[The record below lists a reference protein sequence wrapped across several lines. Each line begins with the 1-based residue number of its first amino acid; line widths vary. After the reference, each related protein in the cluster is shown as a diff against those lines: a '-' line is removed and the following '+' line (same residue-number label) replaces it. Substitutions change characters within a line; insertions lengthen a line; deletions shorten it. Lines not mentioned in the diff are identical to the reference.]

1 MGDIVCT
8 DEKDYYYIKGDEE
21 IMKFREIV
29 VRLGYTLLG
38 SLLTLCIV
46 LIHDEYVEASA
57 PEELVL
63 VEESVTMPAPAAEV
77 AVLETEESTMP
88 DFEAE
93 AEEKLAQMKAE
104 AEQKKIE
111 QLKLEEENEQEK
123 LALAE
128 EEMAEEVKTVSANS
142 IEAAPV
148 KWIKDYPQINSF
160 MPLEEKELE
169 RSSYEETLAVNA
181 FDKKVIE
188 NSTIDFSDVKITI
201 MGDSLTQGSNLSDEE
216 RAKYS
221 LPVVLQEIL
230 GCKEIVNMGIGGST
244 ISALGDYAMVNRYTD
259 IPKDSDIIIVFGGTN
274 DMLFENKW
282 DFGELEYGVRV
293 KSDPTFCGDLN
304 ELMKSIEKR
313 YQEDNERNYSKLI
326 CINPPSTILSTAFYN
341 IDPGNLVHQKEFA
354 NAINQIASEYNFEVI
369 DFYNNN
375 ILNTHDKDVQAE
387 FMPDGIHGNEAGY
400 RIMAEH
406 IASQIIQRIE
416 Q

>member
-1 MGDIVCT
+1 MNGIVGT
-8 DEKDYYYIKGDEE
+8 DENDRYYYIEGDEE
-21 IMKFREIV
+21 IMRIREIV

-46 LIHDEYVEASA
+46 LIHDEYVAANAS
-57 PEELVL
+57 EELVL
-63 VEESVTMPAPAAEV
+63 VEEMPIEAE
-77 AVLETEESTMP
+77 ATIALPTEESKEESAGF

-93 AEEKLAQMKAE
+93 AAEKLEQMKAE

-111 QLKLEEENEQEK
+111 QLKLEEEQKAEAEA
-123 LALAE
+123 LALE
-128 EEMAEEVKTVSANS
+128 TVSANS

-148 KWIKDYPQINSF
+148 KWIKDYPQINSDK
-160 MPLEEKELE
+160 PLEEKELE

-201 MGDSLTQGSNLSDEE
+201 LGDSLTQGSNLDEE
-216 RAKYS
+216 DRDKYS
-221 LPVVLQEIL
+221 YPAILQEIL
-230 GCKEIVNMGIGGST
+230 GCKEIVNLGIGGST
-244 ISALGDYAMVNRYTD
+244 ISALGDNAMVERWSD
-259 IPKDSDIIIVFGGTN
+259 IPKDSDIIIVFGGSN
-274 DMLFENKW
+274 DMLFEDKW
-282 DFGELEYGVRV
+282 DYGFLEYNNRMHG
-293 KSDPTFCGDLN
+293 DTFCGDLDT
-304 ELMKSIEKR
+304 LMSKIEYVYR
-313 YQEDNERNYSKLI
+313 DHNEDNYCKLI

-354 NAINQIASEYNFEVI
+354 KAINQVASEYSFEVI

-375 ILNTHDKDVQAE
+375 ILNTHDRDVNEQ
-387 FMPDGIHGNEAGY
+387 FMPDGIHGNEEGY

>member
-1 MGDIVCT
+1 MNGIVST
-8 DEKDYYYIKGDEE
+8 DENRIAITETEGDEE
-21 IMKFREIV
+21 IMKVREIV

-46 LIHDEYVEASA
+46 LIHDEYVAA
-57 PEELVL
+57 NKTEELVL
-63 VEESVTMPAPAAEV
+63 VEEIPLETAEELSVEE
-77 AVLETEESTMP
+77 ETEEESTGP

-104 AEQKKIE
+104 AEQKKVE
-111 QLKLEEENEQEK
+111 QLKLEEEQKAAEAEA
-123 LALAE
+123 LALE
-128 EEMAEEVKTVSANS
+128 TVSANS

-148 KWIKDYPQINSF
+148 KWIKDYPWINSDKL
-160 MPLEEKELE
+160 LEEKELE

-201 MGDSLTQGSNLSDEE
+201 LGDSLTMGSNLSEE
-216 RAKYS
+216 DRAKYS
-221 LPVVLQEIL
+221 YPAVLQEIL
-230 GCKEIVNMGIGGST
+230 GCKEIVNLGIGGST
-244 ISALGDYAMVNRYTD
+244 ISALGDDAMVERYKD
-259 IPKDSDIIIVFGGTN
+259 IPKDSDIIIVFGGSN

-282 DFGELEYGVRV
+282 DYGDLEYEKRI
-293 KSDPTFCGDLN
+293 KEDPTFCGDLDT
-304 ELMKSIEKR
+304 LLSKIEYVYR
-313 YQEDNERNYSKLI
+313 DHNDENYCKLI

-354 NAINQIASEYNFEVI
+354 KAINQVASEYSFEVI

-375 ILNTHDKDVQAE
+375 ILNSHDRQVNEE
-387 FMPDGIHGNEAGY
+387 FIYDGIHGNEEGY